1 MHGWVRNDA
10 GGCCS
15 VHATQKQARGGHRG
29 HGGTYFRV
37 HCTEG
42 KREKT
47 QMVAEGHRCMMTDI
61 LGMLGALMVVDRCV
75 GVDGAQ

>member
-1 MHGWVRNDA
+1 MMQGDAVVCMRHRNRP
-10 GGCCS
+10 G
-15 VHATQKQARGGHRG
+15 
-29 HGGTYFRV
+29 GGTGGMGV
-37 HCTEG
+37 HIFVCIAQ
-42 KREKT
+42 RENAKKT